1 MPLVT
6 VIVPVYNVE
15 KYLAECL
22 DSICA
27 QTLKNI
33 EIICMNDGSTDL
45 SGDILAQYAARDS
58 RIFVL
63 NQENQGQSAARNNAL
78 DLARGKYISFVDSD
92 DIIAPEM
99 LEELYNRAEALNA
112 DIAFGNR
119 VIYYQDENKKD
130 VIPFWRKLK
139 ADNTV
144 EEDDNL
150 PETFKAE
157 RIYDYML
164 ITPCYP
170 WGKLIR
176 REFLTN
182 HNIKFVKGLIYEDI
196 IYFVDLM
203 MAKPVMT
210 YLNKPFYT
218 YRVLSTSTC
227 RKVSAKQFDIFK
239 VIKHIAATIKANALE
254 QRLNRNLYYL
264 TNYDL
269 THNYHVIPEDR
280 RAEYC
285 KRVEK
290 YLTSKTTTVFSAGR
304 RTLKSLTLAFAVS
317 NCRKRKNNLHLKQIQ
332 YRRAFSQNRRFF
344 LLACTIKCY

>member
-1 MPLVT
+1 MSAMPLVT

-92 DIIAPEM
+92 DVIAPEM
-99 LEELYNRAEALNA
+99 LEELYNRAEMLNT
-112 DIAFGNR
+112 DIAFCNR

-130 VIPFWRKLK
+130 IIPFWRKLK

-164 ITPCYP
+164 ITPV
-170 WGKLIR
+170 IR
-176 REFLTN
+176 GANSF
-182 HNIKFVKGLIYEDI
+182 
-196 IYFVDLM
+196 
-203 MAKPVMT
+203 
-210 YLNKPFYT
+210 
-218 YRVLSTSTC
+218 
-227 RKVSAKQFDIFK
+227 
-239 VIKHIAATIKANALE
+239 AAN
-254 QRLNRNLYYL
+254 
-264 TNYDL
+264 
-269 THNYHVIPEDR
+269 
-280 RAEYC
+280 
-285 KRVEK
+285 
-290 YLTSKTTTVFSAGR
+290 F
-304 RTLKSLTLAFAVS
+304 
-317 NCRKRKNNLHLKQIQ
+317 
-332 YRRAFSQNRRFF
+332 
-344 LLACTIKCY
+344 

>member
-1 MPLVT
+1 MVSVMKESKMSAMPLVT

-92 DIIAPEM
+92 DVIAPEM
-99 LEELYNRAEALNA
+99 LEELYNRAETLNT
-112 DIAFGNR
+112 DIAFCNR

-130 VIPFWRKLK
+130 IIPFWRKLK

-182 HNIKFVKGLIYEDI
+182 NNIKFVKGLIYEDI
-196 IYFVDLM
+196 IYFIDLM
-203 MAKPVMT
+203 MSKPVMT

-239 VIKHIAATIKANALE
+239 VIKHIAATIKVNALE

-290 YLTSKTTTVFSAGR
+290 YLTREDYNRFLS
-304 RTLKSLTLAFAVS
+304 RTQNVKVIDLGF
-317 NCRKRKNNLHLKQIQ
+317 CR
-332 YRRAFSQNRRFF
+332 
-344 LLACTIKCY
+344 IKLPKKKK